1 MPFLRNSGAMA
12 LSRVSISGHMRRDPV
27 ARANIVQSLK
37 GLIASSEGQQGA
49 PRVGQIMPLGLP
61 EIDNV
66 LPGGGLARGGLHEV
80 LAEDYGDLPASF
92 GFCSALAI
100 RFMTARPTGPA
111 LWCSDRSVRFD
122 FGALYGPG
130 IAAFGLDTSRL
141 VLVDTQKSRDLL
153 WALEQ
158 AVRLKGL
165 AAVIGH
171 IGTMAAYDLTASR
184 RLQLAAGASGVPL
197 LLLRGHGEGAVN
209 PSAAMSRWT
218 VTADSAGTG
227 AAAWTV
233 GLEKIRGVAPR
244 RWRLMWDSKET
255 CFRSAENLQGRP
267 QATGHVAPSRASA
280 DSGRG
285 LRAVG

>member
-1 MPFLRNSGAMA
+1 MPFLRNDGAMA

-49 PRVGQIMPLGLP
+49 PRAGQIMPFGLP

-100 RFMTARPTGPA
+100 RFMTARPTAAA

-122 FGALYGPG
+122 FGSLYGPG
-130 IAAFGLDTSRL
+130 IAAFGFDTSRL

-184 RLQLAAGASGVPL
+184 RLQLASAESGVPL
-197 LLLRGHGEGAVN
+197 LLLRGHGEAAVN

-218 VTADSAGTG
+218 VAADRAGTG
-227 AAAWTV
+227 AAAWAV
-233 GLEKIRGVAPR
+233 CLDKIRGVAPR
-244 RWRLMWDSKET
+244 RWRLMWDSKQA
-255 CFRSAENLQGRP
+255 CFRSAEIPEVRSKV
-267 QATGHVAPSRASA
+267 AGHVTPSRVSA
-280 DSGRG
+280 GSGRR